1 MERYFNLSHYLIF
14 YIYMKSIRDKELL
27 GIFNS
32 YLHIGVDIVEIFIYI
47 LVILTI
53 FYTIISIVF
62 IAFKNE
68 TNKYEKIK
76 YLINNTISLCLS
88 GIVFVEI
95 MKLFYIKTY
104 KQLGI
109 ITGIII
115 IKMVLLYFI
124 TQEQIEQHKYNF
136 N

>member
-1 MERYFNLSHYLIF
+1 
-14 YIYMKSIRDKELL
+14 MKSSRDTELR

-32 YLHIGVDIVEIFIYI
+32 YLHIGVDIVEIIVYL
-47 LVILTI
+47 LVILAILNTI
-53 FYTIISIVF
+53 MSVVLTVL
-62 IAFKNE
+62 KNKK
-68 TNKYEKIK
+68 NKYQKIK
-76 YLINNTISLCLS
+76 ILINNTISICLS

-109 ITGIII
+109 IAGIII
-115 IKMVLLYFI
+115 IKMVLLYFVS
-124 TQEQIEQHKYNF
+124 QEQKEQTKEINYF

>member
-1 MERYFNLSHYLIF
+1 
-14 YIYMKSIRDKELL
+14 MKSIRDKELL

-32 YLHIGVDIVEIFIYI
+32 YLHIGVDVIEIIIYL
-47 LVILTI
+47 LVILAIFHTI
-53 FYTIISIVF
+53 MSVVLTVL
-62 IAFKNE
+62 KNE
-68 TNKYEKIK
+68 TNKYQKIK
-76 YLINNTISLCLS
+76 FLINNTISICLS

-109 ITGIII
+109 IAGIII
-115 IKMVLLYFI
+115 IKMVLLYFVS
-124 TQEQIEQHKYNF
+124 QEQKEQTKEINYF

>member
-1 MERYFNLSHYLIF
+1 
-14 YIYMKSIRDKELL
+14 MKSSRDTELR

-32 YLHIGVDIVEIFIYI
+32 YLHIGVDVVEIVVYI
-47 LVILTI
+47 LVILAIFHTI
-53 FYTIISIVF
+53 MSVVLTVL
-62 IAFKNE
+62 KNE
-68 TNKYEKIK
+68 TNKYQKIK
-76 YLINNTISLCLS
+76 ILINNTISICLS

-109 ITGIII
+109 IAGIII
-115 IKMVLLYFI
+115 IKMVLLYFVS
-124 TQEQIEQHKYNF
+124 QEQKEQTKEINYF

>member
-1 MERYFNLSHYLIF
+1 
-14 YIYMKSIRDKELL
+14 MKSKRDKELL

-32 YLHIGVDIVEIFIYI
+32 YLHIGVDVIEIIIYL
-47 LVILTI
+47 LVILAIFHTI
-53 FYTIISIVF
+53 MSVVLTVL
-62 IAFKNE
+62 KNE
-68 TNKYEKIK
+68 TNKYQKIK
-76 YLINNTISLCLS
+76 ILITNTISICLS

-109 ITGIII
+109 IAGIII
-115 IKMVLLYFI
+115 IKMVLLYFVS
-124 TQEQIEQHKYNF
+124 QEQKQETKEINYF

>member
-1 MERYFNLSHYLIF
+1 
-14 YIYMKSIRDKELL
+14 MKSIRDKELL

-124 TQEQIEQHKYNF
+124 TQEQIEQQKYNF